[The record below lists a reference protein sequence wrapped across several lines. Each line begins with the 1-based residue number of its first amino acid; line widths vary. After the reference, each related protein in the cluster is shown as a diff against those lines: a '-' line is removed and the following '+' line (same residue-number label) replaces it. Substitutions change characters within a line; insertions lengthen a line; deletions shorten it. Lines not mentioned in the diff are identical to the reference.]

1 MHYGCYMTTCTYL
14 YLNDRTISLMCG
26 KNNSQIALIL
36 VTLLLIAM
44 QATNSIRRGYSV
56 TLGLGY
62 FFNMCECNH
71 GNLMTQI

>member
-1 MHYGCYMTTCTYL
+1 MHYGCYMTATYRSL
-14 YLNDRTISLMCG
+14 TDSTISLKCG
-26 KNNSQIALIL
+26 KDNSQIALIL

-62 FFNMCECNH
+62 FSTCVNVIMV
-71 GNLMTQI
+71 I